1 MKPLP
6 WGVVGKLAELPASQ
20 HCWSRQVP
28 GILSLFSALTFI
40 HVGLPTHDCR
50 ALENAALPE
59 AGGLGL
65 QKPGCGQGVGK
76 GRSLDSGK
84 GPW

>member
-6 WGVVGKLAELPASQ
+6 RGVVGKLAELPESQ
-20 HCWSRQVP
+20 RRRSRQVP
-28 GILSLFSALTFI
+28 GVLSLLSALTFI
-40 HVGLPTHDCR
+40 HVGLPTHNCR
-50 ALENAALPE
+50 ALENAVLPE
-59 AGGLGL
+59 AGGA
-65 QKPGCGQGVGK
+65 PEAWVWIVVGK